1 MESLMQDYIVGQWLM
16 NNSILFGLYFSKTA
30 VV

>member
-1 MESLMQDYIVGQWLM
+1 MESLMQDYVVGQWFV
-16 NNSILFGLYFSKTA
+16 NNKLFGLCFWKTA